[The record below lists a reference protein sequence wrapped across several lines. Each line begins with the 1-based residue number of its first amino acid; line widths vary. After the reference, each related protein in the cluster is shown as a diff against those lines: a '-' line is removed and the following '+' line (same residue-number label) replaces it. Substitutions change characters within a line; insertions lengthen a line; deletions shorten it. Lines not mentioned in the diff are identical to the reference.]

1 VSEDP
6 FTHPDPAAPGA
17 NPRVNGATTLALV
30 WVALT
35 AVWLVVTALFWTA
48 SAALEDDHNGE
59 IMWQGGA
66 VRILLTELAIAVIT
80 GAVVAALGITV
91 RRTSHDPARLS
102 LAAVMIGLAL
112 GHVVTLAIS
121 GVVLFFFSLVGLL
134 MLLFDGA
141 GDRYFSLFA
150 FGVLSIALDG
160 ALIVLA
166 IVCAVQLFR
175 ARPVPGEIRQ
185 SRPHDDTSGAA

>member
-6 FTHPDPAAPGA
+6 FTRPDPAAPSA
-17 NPRVNGATTLALV
+17 NPRVRSATTSALV

-35 AVWLVVTALFWTA
+35 AGWLGVTALFWTA
-48 SAALEDDHNGE
+48 SATLEDDHNGE

-66 VRILLTELAIAVIT
+66 VRILLTELTIAVIT
-80 GAVVAALGITV
+80 AAVVAALAITV
-91 RRTSHDPARLS
+91 RRTSHDAARLS

-121 GVVLFFFSLVGLL
+121 GIVLFFFSIVGLL
-134 MLLFDGA
+134 VLLFSGA
-141 GDRYFSLFA
+141 GDQYFSLFA

-160 ALIVLA
+160 ALIALGV
-166 IVCAVQLFR
+166 VCAVQLFR
-175 ARPVPGEIRQ
+175 ARPVPAE
-185 SRPHDDTSGAA
+185 SPRPRPL